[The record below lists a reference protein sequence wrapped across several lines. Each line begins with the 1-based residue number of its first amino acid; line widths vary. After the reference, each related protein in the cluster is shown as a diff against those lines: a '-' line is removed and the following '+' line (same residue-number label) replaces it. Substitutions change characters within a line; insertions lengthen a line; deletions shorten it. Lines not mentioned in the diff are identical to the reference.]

1 MWWAM
6 KRNSLSSNLPP
17 QVTSLSR
24 FILSNLNRGTA
35 TYITAAWAVSVLEM
49 TRQLQAPK
57 QSAQQ
62 PPIAS
67 MSCFTAWGG
76 NNRPAR
82 SAFKVLFHLISLLH
96 KMTCCSHFLCWIR
109 DNFFLPF
116 CHRVDQGPDV
126 QHTQA
131 ERNAFGLD
139 TKNLRPWHHL
149 STLFVTL
156 HYTTFSNSWSC
167 QYRQTPSHCDCKIIA
182 VFPSFQS
189 RDRLEGGETNIQV
202 LYGLKDIQCCL

>member
-24 FILSNLNRGTA
+24 FILSNLDRGTA

-82 SAFKVLFHLISLLH
+82 SAFKVLFHLISFSKPH
-96 KMTCCSHFLCWIR
+96 CCTRRHVAII
-109 DNFFLPF
+109 FF
-116 CHRVDQGPDV
+116 
-126 QHTQA
+126 A
-131 ERNAFGLD
+131 EPETPSFY
-139 TKNLRPWHHL
+139 
-149 STLFVTL
+149 LFVTEL
-156 HYTTFSNSWSC
+156 SGARCTTYPGREERF
-167 QYRQTPSHCDCKIIA
+167 RIRHKKFEAMTPSLYALCHS
-182 VFPSFQS
+182 P
-189 RDRLEGGETNIQV
+189 LYNI
-202 LYGLKDIQCCL
+202 LK